1 MKLEIIGL
9 KKEYRN
15 CIAVDN
21 LSFTIETGEITGF
34 IGPNG
39 AGKTTTMKLITN
51 NESCSD
57 GDIKLDGISIL
68 EYPEL
73 IREHIGYIPDFLPSN
88 KDMTVHDYLDFFANA
103 YGFKNT
109 ERHEIVKI
117 LEDFTNLTNVN
128 GKIID
133 TLSKGMK
140 QRVSI
145 ARALISNPEFILMDE
160 PASGLDPRE
169 RIELR
174 YLLKN
179 LRENGKGIFIS
190 SHILSE
196 LSEICT
202 YTVIIE
208 KGKLIKSGKVENIIE
223 EVSNKS
229 NRIYQMETLS
239 APTEEVINKISSK
252 PLVSNIT
259 VIGNTLEIEYSG
271 TDDQIAELVNELL
284 DEGIRF
290 TSFGFK
296 KENLE
301 SVFMNVTKGIVQW
314 INYLIN

>member
-9 KKEYRN
+9 KKEYRD
-15 CIAVDN
+15 CIAIDN

-73 IREHIGYIPDFLPSN
+73 IREHIGFIPDFLPSN

-103 YGFKNT
+103 YGFKNS

-117 LEDFTNLTNVN
+117 LEDFTSLTNVN

-133 TLSKGMK
+133 TLSNGMK

-160 PASGLDPRE
+160 PVSELDPNE
-169 RIELR
+169 KIELR
-174 YLLKN
+174 NLLKN
-179 LRENGKGIFIS
+179 LKENGKGIFIS
-190 SHILSE
+190 SNIHSE
-196 LSEICT
+196 LSEFCT
-202 YTVIIE
+202 YTLIIE
-208 KGKLIKSGKVENIIE
+208 KGKLIKSGKVDNLI
-223 EVSNKS
+223 
-229 NRIYQMETLS
+229 
-239 APTEEVINKISSK
+239 
-252 PLVSNIT
+252 
-259 VIGNTLEIEYSG
+259 
-271 TDDQIAELVNELL
+271 D
-284 DEGIRF
+284 
-290 TSFGFK
+290 
-296 KENLE
+296 LE
-301 SVFMNVTKGIVQW
+301 SGFMNDTKGIVQ
-314 INYLIN
+314 